1 MKTKKNFM
9 LLAAVLLSV
18 SAFAQSGN
26 NEPLKGD
33 VNGDGVVDYADIDAV
48 IEIMKNAG
56 GYVDSNYYWYIG
68 HTDPSTMNEIS
79 SSSMAE
85 GNGPGWRKIGTT
97 LPEYNINNKLW
108 SNGINGDIDISETT
122 WSNIYIAVPNTTII
136 PRDGLN
142 TSGIANGSYTKL
154 PNTKT
159 INGVTYTIYKST
171 SQYLMLY
178 SGEIW

>member
-1 MKTKKNFM
+1 MKTKKFFM
-9 LLAAVLLSV
+9 FLAAVLLSV

-56 GYVDSNYYWYIG
+56 GYVDSNYYWYVG
-68 HTDPSTMNEIS
+68 HTDPSTMSEIS
-79 SSSMAE
+79 PMAE

-97 LPEYNINNKLW
+97 IPEYNINNKLW
-108 SNGINGDIDISETT
+108 SNATNGDIIIASGTN
-122 WSNIYIAVPNTTII
+122 WSNIYIAIPNTTTI
-136 PRDGLN
+136 PRNGLEQSN
-142 TSGIANGSYTKL
+142 IDNGSYTKL

-171 SQYLMLY
+171 SKYLIIY

>member
-1 MKTKKNFM
+1 MKTKKFFM

-56 GYVDSNYYWYIG
+56 GYVDSNYYWYVG
-68 HTDPSTMNEIS
+68 HTDPSTMSEIS
-79 SSSMAE
+79 PMAE

-97 LPEYNINNKLW
+97 LPTYNENNRLW
-108 SNGINGDIDISETT
+108 SSATNGDIVIASGLNF
-122 WSNIYIAVPNTTII
+122 SNIYIAIPNTTTI
-136 PRDGLN
+136 PHNGLGG
-142 TSGIANGSYTKL
+142 SCLEDGSYTKL
-154 PNTKT
+154 PNTTT
-159 INGVTYTIYKST
+159 IDRVTYTIYKST
-171 SQYLMLY
+171 SDALQRY
-178 SGEIW
+178 SDEIY